1 VKITGRYTRSGQ
13 DSGPAADGTR
23 EGRGYSERYFGTVGR
38 RSRILAFGSAA
49 ALIVAG
55 VICAV
60 LVGGLTGQV
69 LTIALIS
76 LGLGGVVLLVFLEV
90 GLSEERELARDEERR
105 RRALRRTDAER
116 QLRQRRWPRRP
127 G

>member
-1 VKITGRYTRSGQ
+1 V
-13 DSGPAADGTR
+13 P
-23 EGRGYSERYFGTVGR
+23 R

-49 ALIVAG
+49 VLVVAG
-55 VICAV
+55 AMCAA

-76 LGLGGVVLLVFLEV
+76 AGLGGALLLLFLEV
-90 GLSEERELARDEERR
+90 GLSEDRERARDDQLRR
-105 RRALRRTDAER
+105 RRARRRVDAQR
-116 QLRQRRWPRRP
+116 RPPPRRWPRQP